1 MEIKSRYAY
10 MLVITDDEG
19 LIAAYD
25 YFITRKITLNNSA
38 VYDYLTG
45 IDLCCYNLEDI
56 EEYHDF
62 FDKLDDLQACNT
74 RRTKILL
81 DLNKSIKEFL
91 EV

>member
-10 MLVITDDEG
+10 MLLITDDEG
-19 LIAAYD
+19 LVAAYD

-38 VYDYLTG
+38 VYNYLAG

-56 EEYHDF
+56 EEYHYF
-62 FDKLDDLQACNT
+62 FDRLNDLCESNT
-74 RRTKILL
+74 RRIKVLL

>member
-25 YFITRKITLNNSA
+25 YFITRKPLLNNSA

-45 IDLCCYNLEDI
+45 VDLCCYNLEDI

-62 FDKLDDLQACNT
+62 FDKLNDLQDCNT
-74 RRTKILL
+74 RRIKVLL
-81 DLNKSIKEFL
+81 DLYKSIKEFL

>member
-10 MLVITDDEG
+10 MLLISDDEG

-56 EEYHDF
+56 DEYRDF
-62 FDKLDDLQACNT
+62 FDRLDDLCESNT
-74 RRTKILL
+74 RRIKVLL

>member
-10 MLVITDDEG
+10 MLLITDDEG

-25 YFITRKITLNNSA
+25 YFITRKAILNNSA
-38 VYDYLTG
+38 VYDYLG
-45 IDLCCYNLEDI
+45 GVDLWRYDLEDV

-62 FDKLDDLQACNT
+62 FDRLDDLCESNT
-74 RRTKILL
+74 RRIKVLL
-81 DLNKSIKEFL
+81 DLSKSIKEFL

>member
-19 LIAAYD
+19 LVSAYD
-25 YFITRKITLNNSA
+25 YFITRKAILNNSA

-45 IDLCCYNLEDI
+45 VDLCCYNLEDI

-62 FDKLDDLQACNT
+62 FDKLNDLQDCNT
-74 RRTKILL
+74 RRIKVLL
-81 DLNKSIKEFL
+81 DLYKSIKEFL